1 MSGTNQFNIGRDSQL
16 TIMSA
21 TGPLSFNIITDF
33 DSKPAYK
40 KLESDGIDGT
50 MRYRNLPMGHS
61 GSFKLDRADS
71 NVTDYFAQQEA
82 NFFAG
87 LLPDTVTITQT
98 ITEANGSVTQY
109 QYTGVTLELTDAGNW
124 KGLEKISQTIGFNAT
139 RLIKVS

>member
-33 DSKPAYK
+33 DSKPQIK
-40 KLESDGIDGT
+40 QIESDGIDGT
-50 MRYRNLPMGHS
+50 MRFRNLPMGHT

-87 LLPDTVTITQT
+87 LNPDTVTITQT
-98 ITEANGSVTQY
+98 ITEASGAITQY
-109 QYTGVTLELTDAGNW
+109 QYTGVTLALEDAGNW
-124 KGLEKISQTIGFNAT
+124 KGLEKITQSIAFRAS